1 MPTSWMENIKPASSL
16 IVKPRCGG
24 QGNALLIWLVSAVMR
39 WRLRTKQSDMKEDV
53 KKKMQ
58 EGVTKLTPI
67 VTEVSS
73 LVADA
78 YQEGFKTCWKLLT
91 GQKFE

>member
-1 MPTSWMENIKPASSL
+1 MTH
-16 IVKPRCGG
+16 
-24 QGNALLIWLVSAVMR
+24 
-39 WRLRTKQSDMKEDV
+39 EDV

-58 EGVTKLTPI
+58 EGVTKLSPI

-78 YQEGFKTCWKLLT
+78 YQEGFKTCWELLT

>member
-1 MPTSWMENIKPASSL
+1 MTEEEI
-16 IVKPRCGG
+16 R
-24 QGNALLIWLVSAVMR
+24 
-39 WRLRTKQSDMKEDV
+39 
-53 KKKMQ
+53 KKLQ

-67 VTEVSS
+67 VTEVSG

-78 YQEGFKTCWKLLT
+78 YQEGFKACWELLK